1 MRIKERGRAKEPA
14 RTMLLERR
22 AMPGYRGEAADD
34 RRPLRSLAL
43 LVCVGLLAAGCAS
56 LPTDYPR
63 PQSTAFADHQSTT
76 VGAYL
81 AEQAAEHPG
90 ESGFAMIRRGREAF
104 TARVALTELAERT
117 IDLQYYIWEED
128 ATGRILAD
136 ALVRAADRGVR
147 VRLLLDD
154 MNFAGRDVIIAAL
167 DAHPN
172 IEIRMFN
179 PLAHRRARVFS
190 FIGDFNRVNHRM
202 HNKLLVT
209 DNAMAIVGGRNIG
222 DDYFQVDTEAN
233 FRDLDIAAGGPI
245 VRQISN
251 VFDHFFNGDWS
262 VPISALVKR
271 PYTDEDLDR
280 ASQTMRE
287 RISADQYPYRID
299 EDTAALKK
307 SLESEIDS
315 FVWAPGE
322 IVWDDPAE
330 IQQTG
335 ATTRLHEAFH
345 WRAERVESELLIE
358 SAYFIPRER
367 GIAKMAELH
376 DRGVRIRILTNSLVS
391 NDVLAAHAG
400 YADRRKQVLEAGA
413 ELYELRVDAGTIK
426 KRVAH
431 FQAKAALHTKAL
443 VFDRKAVFIGSLN
456 LDPRSTDLNTEAG
469 LYVESPELAQQ
480 LADWMEEAELPEN
493 SYRVLLDGDGDLV
506 WVTEEDGT
514 EVRYDKDPQST
525 FWQRFMVGFIGLF
538 PVEDQ
543 L

>member
-1 MRIKERGRAKEPA
+1 M
-14 RTMLLERR
+14 MLRHRSESIS
-22 AMPGYRGEAADD
+22 D
-34 RRPLRSLAL
+34 RRSLRSMVL
-43 LVCVGLLAAGCAS
+43 LLGIGLLAAGCAS

-63 PQSTAFADHQSTT
+63 TQSTAFADPQSTT
-76 VGAYL
+76 VGGYL
-81 AEQAAEHPG
+81 AEKAAQHPG
-90 ESGFAMIRRGREAF
+90 ESGFDMIRLGRAAF
-104 TARVALTELAERT
+104 TTRVALTELAEHT

-136 ALVRAADRGVR
+136 ALVRAADRGIR

-154 MNFAGRDVIIAAL
+154 MNFAGRDSVIAAL

-179 PLAHRRARVFS
+179 PLAHRRARFLDFFGNFS
-190 FIGDFNRVNHRM
+190 RVNHRM

-245 VRQISN
+245 VREISA

-271 PYTDEDLDR
+271 PYTDEDLET
-280 ASQTMRE
+280 AVKTMRE
-287 RISADQYPYRID
+287 RISADHYPYPIGQ
-299 EDTAALKK
+299 DTAALKAA
-307 SLESEIDS
+307 LETEIDE
-315 FVWAPGE
+315 FVWAPGQ

-330 IQQTG
+330 IQTTG

-345 WRAERVESELLIE
+345 WRAERVERELLIE

-400 YADRRKQVLEAGA
+400 YADRRKQILRSGA
-413 ELYELRVDAGTIK
+413 ELFELRADAGTIK
-426 KRVAH
+426 KRHAH
-431 FQAKAALHTKAL
+431 SHAEAALHTKAI
-443 VFDRKAVFIGSLN
+443 VFDRQAVFIGSLN

-480 LADWMEEAELPEN
+480 LADWMDEAASPEN
-493 SYRVLLDGDGDLV
+493 SYQVLLDGDGDLV
-506 WVTEEDGT
+506 WVTQENGIV
-514 EVRYDKDPQST
+514 VRYDKDPEST
-525 FWQRFMVGFIGLF
+525 LWQRFVSGFIGLF